1 MSAEANK
8 QLMEAIFAEI
18 EAGNGAPFAATLAD
32 DVVMR
37 VTGQYSWSRTFTGKE
52 AVMRDLYGYV
62 RSLVERGSRT
72 IPLRIFA
79 DGDHVI
85 VEARG
90 AMKTKAGEKYDNEYC
105 LIYRFSGRQDC
116 RDARVLRLGAL
127 RARLGLF
134 PASVFFFPILQVIA
148 KIPNQLL
155 MPLNAGSGRC
165 AWIGRIV
172 GQVMLV

>member
-18 EAGNGAPFAATLAD
+18 ETGHGAPFAAALAD
-32 DVVMR
+32 EVVMR

-90 AMKTKAGEKYDNEYC
+90 AMKTKAGEQYDNEYC
-105 LIYRFSGRQDC
+105 LIYRFAGGKIVEMREYCDS
-116 RDARVLRLGAL
+116 VLCE
-127 RARLGLF
+127 ARLGLF
-134 PASVFFFPILQVIA
+134 PGEV
-148 KIPNQLL
+148 
-155 MPLNAGSGRC
+155 SGD
-165 AWIGRIV
+165 
-172 GQVMLV
+172 

>member
-1 MSAEANK
+1 MSAETNK

-37 VTGQYSWSRTFTGKE
+37 ITGQYSWSRTFRGKE

-72 IPLRIFA
+72 VPLRIFA

-105 LIYRFSGRQDC
+105 LIYRFAGGRIVEMREYCDS
-116 RDARVLRLGAL
+116 AL
-127 RARLGLF
+127 CEARLGLF
-134 PASVFFFPILQVIA
+134 PG
-148 KIPNQLL
+148 
-155 MPLNAGSGRC
+155 GSGGEPR
-165 AWIGRIV
+165 A
-172 GQVMLV
+172 

>member
-1 MSAEANK
+1 MSAETNK
-8 QLMEAIFAEI
+8 QLMEVVFAEI

-72 IPLRIFA
+72 IPLNIFA

-90 AMKTKAGEKYDNEYC
+90 AMKTKAGEKYENEYC
-105 LIYRFSGRQDC
+105 LIYRFAGGKIVEMREYCDS
-116 RDARVLRLGAL
+116 VLCE
-127 RARLGLF
+127 ARLGLF
-134 PASVFFFPILQVIA
+134 PGGKS
-148 KIPNQLL
+148 
-155 MPLNAGSGRC
+155 RD
-165 AWIGRIV
+165 
-172 GQVMLV
+172 

>member
-1 MSAEANK
+1 MSAETNK

-72 IPLRIFA
+72 VPLRIFA

-90 AMKTKAGEKYDNEYC
+90 AMKTKAGERYDNEYC
-105 LIYRFSGRQDC
+105 LIYRFAGGRIVEMREYCDS
-116 RDARVLRLGAL
+116 AL
-127 RARLGLF
+127 CEARLGLF
-134 PASVFFFPILQVIA
+134 QVGTGEI
-148 KIPNQLL
+148 
-155 MPLNAGSGRC
+155 S
-165 AWIGRIV
+165 
-172 GQVMLV
+172 

>member
-1 MSAEANK
+1 MSAETNK
-8 QLMEAIFAEI
+8 LLMEAIFAEI

-37 VTGQYSWSRTFTGKE
+37 ITGQYSWSRTFTGKE

-72 IPLRIFA
+72 VPLRIFA

-105 LIYRFSGRQDC
+105 LIYRFAGGRIVEMREYCDS
-116 RDARVLRLGAL
+116 AL
-127 RARLGLF
+127 CETRLGLF
-134 PASVFFFPILQVIA
+134 Q
-148 KIPNQLL
+148 
-155 MPLNAGSGRC
+155 AGTGDIS
-165 AWIGRIV
+165 
-172 GQVMLV
+172 

>member
-1 MSAEANK
+1 MSAEKNK
-8 QLMEAIFAEI
+8 QLMQTIFAEI
-18 EAGNGAPFAATLAD
+18 ETGSGALFAATLAD

-72 IPLRIFA
+72 IPLNMFA

-90 AMKTKAGEKYDNEYC
+90 AMMTRTGQKYDNEYC
-105 LIYRFSGRQDC
+105 LIYRFAGGKIVEMREYCDS
-116 RDARVLRLGAL
+116 VLCEE
-127 RARLGLF
+127 RLGLF
-134 PASVFFFPILQVIA
+134 PDGESSP
-148 KIPNQLL
+148 
-155 MPLNAGSGRC
+155 
-165 AWIGRIV
+165 
-172 GQVMLV
+172 

>member
-37 VTGQYSWSRTFTGKE
+37 VTGQYSWSRTFRGKE

-90 AMKTKAGEKYDNEYC
+90 AMKTKAGDKYENEYC
-105 LIYRFSGRQDC
+105 LIYRFAGGKIVEMREYCDS
-116 RDARVLRLGAL
+116 VLCE
-127 RARLGLF
+127 ARLGLF
-134 PASVFFFPILQVIA
+134 PGGVS
-148 KIPNQLL
+148 K
-155 MPLNAGSGRC
+155 G
-165 AWIGRIV
+165 
-172 GQVMLV
+172 

>member
-1 MSAEANK
+1 VPTGAEANK

-18 EAGNGAPFAATLAD
+18 EAGNGAPFVATLAD
-32 DVVMR
+32 EVVMR

-72 IPLRIFA
+72 VPLRIFA

-105 LIYRFSGRQDC
+105 LIYRFAGGRIVEMREYCDS
-116 RDARVLRLGAL
+116 VLCER
-127 RARLGLF
+127 RLGLF
-134 PASVFFFPILQVIA
+134 Q
-148 KIPNQLL
+148 
-155 MPLNAGSGRC
+155 AGTGEIS
-165 AWIGRIV
+165 
-172 GQVMLV
+172 